1 MKSVLEFFSNL
12 TLGKKLMLLLAPILS
27 VLVSMK
33 AALLGLW
40 LLVFIDLI
48 TGIRKNLH
56 KNGVKFNPFKAVFWK
71 SIKSY
76 LLRQTWKK
84 TYEYG
89 IGIIIIVIFES
100 LIFGVTPIALMG
112 KTFTIAE
119 LSVLVPA
126 AVEVWS
132 VFENLEAVSGNNILK
147 KIKLLLPAPL
157 ARLFGSS
164 KVKKNEENN

>member
-1 MKSVLEFFSNL
+1 
-12 TLGKKLMLLLAPILS
+12 
-27 VLVSMK
+27 MK
-33 AALLGLW
+33 AALFGLW
-40 LLVFIDLI
+40 LLVFFDLL

-56 KNGVKFNPFKAVFWK
+56 NNGVKFNPLKGTFWR

-76 LLRQTWKK
+76 LLRQTWRK

-119 LSVLVPA
+119 LSILIPA
-126 AVEVWS
+126 GVEIWS
-132 VFENLEAVSGNNILK
+132 IYENMEAVSGNNILLKIRNFLPEPLK
-147 KIKLLLPAPL
+147 KI
-157 ARLFGSS
+157 FSSS
-164 KVKKNEENN
+164 KIREDDGI